1 MSMEATPSLSGPTA
15 LKSIPLPRRSFG
27 QLVAISLFWFA
38 LNFHW
43 AAVGVL
49 LVPSQVIALLFREA
63 PGATL
68 AARATWTNNHAG
80 LAQALVVA
88 PGLIV
93 ALITNPYFGLL
104 SDRTPGRFGRRRPYV
119 LGGTVVNVVGLFIM
133 AFAPLAFVAGG
144 SGNALP
150 LSLFVLM
157 AGLMVVQFSNN
168 AAAAPFHALLP
179 DTVPVEQRG
188 AASGIMGLAYWL
200 GTIGGSLAPTLTGF
214 NSTALLNGSQS
225 FASYQH
231 GIVVAYFIVAVV
243 ISLMAVLTF
252 IFVRETPWQKAL
264 ISTEQRSEEQ
274 ATSRLLLQTI
284 LAVILVVGGTLL
296 LLRIIPGLSLNTGSL
311 SILQLLGISIAG
323 YGAMRAFHFHPR
335 RNPDFSWVVLT
346 RMLVMMG
353 VYIVQNFLVLYMQN
367 VAHAPNPQAA
377 TTEFLIFLTLSATL
391 STAFAGW
398 ASDRLGRKRM
408 VYISGTF
415 MAVVGVAFI
424 AAPYLFPGAVL
435 QLALGAAF
443 VFGLGFGAYVSVDW
457 ALVADVLPS
466 EATFARDMGVWN
478 IALTL
483 PQVFAVVL
491 GGWLL
496 LLGVALGNSGLGY
509 TLLFVAFVAFC
520 ILGTVTVRNIKGIK
534 R

>member
-1 MSMEATPSLSGPTA
+1 
-15 LKSIPLPRRSFG
+15 
-27 QLVAISLFWFA
+27 
-38 LNFHW
+38 
-43 AAVGVL
+43 
-49 LVPSQVIALLFREA
+49 
-63 PGATL
+63 
-68 AARATWTNNHAG
+68 
-80 LAQALVVA
+80 
-88 PGLIV
+88 
-93 ALITNPYFGLL
+93 
-104 SDRTPGRFGRRRPYV
+104 
-119 LGGTVVNVVGLFIM
+119 
-133 AFAPLAFVAGG
+133 
-144 SGNALP
+144 
-150 LSLFVLM
+150 
-157 AGLMVVQFSNN
+157 
-168 AAAAPFHALLP
+168 
-179 DTVPVEQRG
+179 
-188 AASGIMGLAYWL
+188 
-200 GTIGGSLAPTLTGF
+200 
-214 NSTALLNGSQS
+214 
-225 FASYQH
+225 
-231 GIVVAYFIVAVV
+231 
-243 ISLMAVLTF
+243 
-252 IFVRETPWQKAL
+252 
-264 ISTEQRSEEQ
+264 
-274 ATSRLLLQTI
+274 LLQTI
-284 LAVILVVGGTLL
+284 LAVVLLVGVTLL

-335 RNPDFSWVVLT
+335 QSPDFSWVVLT

-377 TTEFLIFLTLSATL
+377 TTEFLIFLTLSATV

-415 MAVVGVAFI
+415 MAVVGIAFI
-424 AAPYLFPGAVL
+424 AAPYLFPDSVL

-520 ILGTVTVRNIKGIK
+520 VLGTVTVRNIKGVK